1 MSWKCGNAFDIMRD
15 MDAARER
22 FDLVIM
28 DPPPF
33 SPGKGQLDS
42 ARRGYKELA
51 LRGFKRLREGGN
63 MVFLSCSHAFTRD
76 MLLDTL
82 NEAARDEGISCRI
95 AMEIHQPLDHPA
107 LSGVPETDYLKGFVL
122 GVQKQ

>member
-1 MSWKCGNAFDIMRD
+1 MRE
-15 MDAARER
+15 MDVDRER
-22 FDLVIM
+22 FDLVVI

-33 SPGKGQLDS
+33 SPARGQLDS

-51 LRGFKRLREGGN
+51 IRGLKRLREGGHL
-63 MVFLSCSHAFTRD
+63 VFLSCSHAFTRD

-82 NEAARDEGISCRI
+82 HEAARDEGTSCRI
-95 AMEIHQPLDHPA
+95 AMEIHQPQDHSA

-122 GVQKQ
+122 GVNK